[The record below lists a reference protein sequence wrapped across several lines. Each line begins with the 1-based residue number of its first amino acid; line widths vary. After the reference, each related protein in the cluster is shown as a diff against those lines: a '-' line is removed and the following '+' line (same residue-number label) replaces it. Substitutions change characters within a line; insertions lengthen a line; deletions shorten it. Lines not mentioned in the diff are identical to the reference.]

1 MKSSI
6 AIVIPVYNR
15 ETLVL
20 RSLESIAAQT
30 VMPKQLIVVDNNSTD
45 NSFQSVKDWISDHSL
60 PGVEMKLISEP
71 TPGAANARNAGFE
84 CVIADYV
91 YFLDSDDYAKP
102 ELVEEIAKAAEKNGN
117 PDLILMDTA
126 YADGKVKKYFHKDLL
141 KAQIYQA
148 RICTLTFAART
159 DFFSKIGAWNGHL
172 RCWDDWEL
180 GVRLIA
186 DSPKT
191 VVVDKVLSVIYP
203 QAESITG
210 ENHYSKAGEWERAID
225 AAEEAVKNRKDA
237 NALRRM
243 INYRRLNL
251 AALYKHEGRGD
262 LAIPLKKKALEHP
275 LITKRERIALN
286 LIYQFTSHGF
296 RGGYILYD
304 YLTNPK

>member
-1 MKSSI
+1 MKSTI

-15 ETLVL
+15 EKLVL
-20 RSLESIAAQT
+20 RSLESIARQS

-45 NSFQSVKDWISDHSL
+45 NSYQSVKDWISVHPL
-60 PGVEMKLISEP
+60 AGVEMKLIAQP

-84 CVIADYV
+84 QVATDYV
-91 YFLDSDDYAKP
+91 YFLDSDDCAKP
-102 ELVEEIAKAAEKNGN
+102 ELVEEITKAAENYGN
-117 PDLILMDTA
+117 PELILMDTA
-126 YADGKVKKYFHKDLL
+126 YADGRVKKYFHKDLL
-141 KAQIYQA
+141 KAQLYQA
-148 RICTLTFAART
+148 RICTLTFAAQT
-159 DFFSKIGAWNGHL
+159 DFFRKVGQWNGNL

-180 GVRLIA
+180 GVRLLA
-186 DSPKT
+186 QNPKM

-225 AAEEAVKNRKDA
+225 AAEEAVKNRKEA

-251 AALYKHEGRGD
+251 AALYKQEGRSD
-262 LAIPLKKKALEHP
+262 LAIPLRKKALEYP
-275 LITKRERIALN
+275 LVTKRERIVLN
-286 LIYQFTSHGF
+286 LIYQFTSRGF

-304 YLTNPK
+304 YLVNLK

>member
-1 MKSSI
+1 MKSTV

-15 ETLVL
+15 EKLVL
-20 RSLESIAAQT
+20 RSLESIARQS

-45 NSFQSVKDWISDHSL
+45 NSYQSVKDWLTAH
-60 PGVEMKLISEP
+60 PFPCVEMKLISEP

-84 CVIADYV
+84 CVTADYV
-91 YFLDSDDYAKP
+91 YFLDSDDCAKP
-102 ELVEEIAKAAEKNGN
+102 ELVEEITKAADDNGN
-117 PDLILMDTA
+117 PELILMDTA
-126 YADGKVKKYFHKDLL
+126 YADGRVKKYFHKDLL

-159 DFFSKIGAWNGHL
+159 DYFRRVGQWNGNL

-180 GVRLIA
+180 GVRLLAA
-186 DSPKT
+186 DPQT
-191 VVVDKVLSVIYP
+191 AIVDKVLSVIYP

-210 ENHYSKAGEWERAID
+210 DNHYSKAGEWERAID

-251 AALYKHEGRGD
+251 AALYKQEERSD
-262 LAIPLKKKALEHP
+262 LAIPLRKKALEYP
-275 LITKRERIALN
+275 LVTKRERMVLN
-286 LIYQFTSHGF
+286 LIYQFTSRGF

-304 YLTNPK
+304 YLVNLK